1 MDDVTGV
8 VRGVADALIVLDGIR
23 AVSLGGS
30 RALGMDDAGSDTDL
44 YAWYRGPLV
53 SAAIRQQALD
63 GLADDVVVPFDAF
76 GPEDHWHSDGGPFEV
91 VYVDLDDIHA
101 QISRARGVGLDGEV
115 CATAFLHT
123 AYASVPI
130 ADPYAELGRLHND
143 LTTFPEATR
152 AAQLLRLPVM
162 AGEFASQL
170 RGAQARQDWPM
181 VVRRTAGLLD
191 VTVSL
196 LFALNRR
203 YHPGEKR
210 LLAHVASC
218 ELRPTNVAERLRTAC
233 MAAPDD
239 PSLAEQFLTL
249 IAEIVALDESGSSS
263 GTPGASAQ
271 EPASS

>member
-1 MDDVTGV
+1 MADVTGV
-8 VRGVADALIVLDGIR
+8 VRDVANALIGLDGIR

-30 RALGMDDAGSDTDL
+30 RALGMDDASSDTDL
-44 YAWYRGPLV
+44 YAWYRGPLMG
-53 SAAIRQQALD
+53 AAVRHQALAD
-63 GLADDVVVPFDAF
+63 LADDVVVPFDAF
-76 GPEDHWHSDGGPFEV
+76 GPEDHWRSDGRPFEV

-101 QISRARGVGLDGEV
+101 QISRARSVGLDGEV

-123 AYASVPI
+123 AHASVPI
-130 ADPYAELGRLHND
+130 ADPFAELDRLHSD
-143 LTTFPEATR
+143 LASFPEATR
-152 AAQLLRLPVM
+152 TVQLLQLPVM

-218 ELRPTNVAERLRTAC
+218 EVRPPNVADRLRTAC
-233 MAAPDD
+233 VTAPDD
-239 PSLAEQFLTL
+239 PSLAEQFVSL
-249 IAEIVALDESGSSS
+249 IAEIVALDEAGSSS
-263 GTPGASAQ
+263 AAQGSAQ
-271 EPASS
+271 EPAST

>member
-1 MDDVTGV
+1 MADVTGT
-8 VRGVADALIVLDGIR
+8 VRDVANALIGLAGIR

-30 RALGMDDAGSDTDL
+30 RALGMDDASSDTDL
-44 YAWYRGPLV
+44 YAWYRGTLV
-53 SAAIRQQALD
+53 GAAVRQQALAD
-63 GLADDVVVPFDAF
+63 LADDVVVPFDAF
-76 GPEDHWHSDGGPFEV
+76 GPEDHWHSDRRPFEV
-91 VYVDLDDIHA
+91 VYVDLDVIHA
-101 QISRARGVGLDGEV
+101 QISRARSVGLDGEV

-123 AYASVPI
+123 AYAGVPI
-130 ADPYAELGRLHND
+130 ADPYAELDRLQTD
-143 LTTFPEATR
+143 LASFPEATR
-152 AAQLLRLPVM
+152 TTQLLQLPVM

-218 ELRPTNVAERLRTAC
+218 EVRPPNVADRLRTAC
-233 MAAPDD
+233 LTAPND
-239 PSLAEQFLTL
+239 PSLAEQFVSL
-249 IAEIVALDESGSSS
+249 IAEIVALYEAGSSS
-263 GTPGASAQ
+263 AAQGRAQ
-271 EPASS
+271 EPDST